1 MVFQVNDSPFA
12 GREGSFVTSRHLRAR
27 LERAALRDVALELA
41 DTASAE
47 AIEVKGRGVMHL
59 GVLVE
64 NMRREGFEFAVG
76 KPHVITKLVDGTLC
90 EPYER
95 ASIEVPTD
103 FAGRIID
110 YLGRRRGE
118 LLHMEPLGETQTKI
132 EFSVP
137 ARGLIG
143 ARTALLTLSQGEAIL
158 SHVFDAWRPDGGRIP
173 RRTSGVL
180 VSDRTGTAVAYGLN
194 GLTDRGIFF
203 VAPGAEVYEGMVVGE
218 NNKDDDLP
226 VNVCRQKKLPNLRA
240 SGRDENVNLAPPQV
254 FSLEE
259 SLEYLEDDELM
270 EVTPRSLRLR
280 KRVLNADQRKKQ
292 R

>member
-1 MVFQVNDSPFA
+1 LGCVAIGLLPLNIEV
-12 GREGSFVTSRHLRAR
+12 GFVTRADFCIC
-27 LERAALRDVALELA
+27 ESTE
-41 DTASAE
+41 AS
-47 AIEVKGRGVMHL
+47 
-59 GVLVE
+59 
-64 NMRREGFEFAVG
+64 GFFT
-76 KPHVITKLVDGTLC
+76 P
-90 EPYER
+90 R
-95 ASIEVPTD
+95 SIVC
-103 FAGRIID
+103 
-110 YLGRRRGE
+110 
-118 LLHMEPLGETQTKI
+118 
-132 EFSVP
+132 VN
-137 ARGLIG
+137 
-143 ARTALLTLSQGEAIL
+143 
-158 SHVFDAWRPDGGRIP
+158 VFDAWRPDGGRIP

-203 VAPGAEVYEGMVVGE
+203 VAPGAEVYEGMIVGE

-226 VNVCRQKKLPNLRA
+226 VNVCRQKKLTNMRA